1 MNATRTAWLGALLLA
16 VSAGRAPVDAQSIS
30 SNGYTGTTFVHGF
43 ADDGG
48 RFLVSRQSAP
58 GLPLSPI
65 WTKYDAI
72 IDVKQPWF
80 PSLPM
85 SGSAFNQAL
94 ALNSFRQAN
103 GPQVLIAHSFGG
115 VVSRRAHQSNAAGIA
130 GIITIGTPHGGTYV
144 ATNRAKYQAYLNTT
158 IQRAREAGFPAV
170 ASAGAVVGGT
180 LGATAVAVAWPF
192 FADNLDQSVA
202 RLRDSLNK
210 AFNNLPAATLADAQ
224 PGSSALTALQA
235 YTGDA
240 TLPRA
245 QVTGTV
251 AVKNYPIHLLA
262 SLTGQDASSLIQLR
276 NVATTVLKG
285 CRALLYSTIIFYGG
299 GRKCSRAR
307 NMLRN
312 MDSKFFA
319 WSTGQTWGA
328 AQPRLFDGL
337 IEETR
342 AQYPGL
348 SDLTRK
354 QLVPNTD
361 HHALLFRQGGV
372 DAITSAMDRIGMQR
386 R

>member
-1 MNATRTAWLGALLLA
+1 MNATRTVRLGALLLA
-16 VSAGRAPVDAQSIS
+16 VSAGRAPVDAQSIP

-58 GLPLSPI
+58 GLPLSSI

-80 PSLPM
+80 PTLPM
-85 SGSAFNQAL
+85 AGSAFDQAPY
-94 ALNSFRQAN
+94 LNTFRQSN
-103 GPQVLIAHSFGG
+103 GPQVLVAHSFGG

-158 IQRAREAGFPAV
+158 IQRAREAGFPAA
-170 ASAGAVVGGT
+170 ASAGAVGGPI
-180 LGATAVAVAWPF
+180 GVVAASAAWYYF
-192 FADNLDQSVA
+192 GDNVNQSIA
-202 RLRDSLNK
+202 RLRDSVNK
-210 AFNNLPAATLADAQ
+210 AFNNLPAAPLADAQ
-224 PGSSALTALQA
+224 PGSTALTALQSYA
-235 YTGDA
+235 GDA

-262 SLTGQDASSLIQLR
+262 SLTGQDANSLIQLR

-285 CRALLYSTIIFYGG
+285 CRTVLYATIIFYGG

-319 WSTGQTWGA
+319 WSTGQMWGS

-348 SDLTRK
+348 SDLNRK
-354 QLVPNTD
+354 LVTPNTD
-361 HHALLFRQGGV
+361 HHALLFRQQGV
-372 DAITSAMDRIGMQR
+372 IDITTAMERIGMR
-386 R
+386 RR